1 MNELFYIQLRFILV
15 YFVEFFFLKASRSH
29 MLFWVLLLTWT
40 SLSIVKGKSSNNK
53 SVFDNKNSS
62 YPASQAIMMIMMV
75 IIISVHQSDC
85 KNVWVFFSL
94 APGSPM
100 ATLDVLWLLCLLQI
114 VFFLHLWYKSI
125 RHTELGT
132 TIVSVTFVCVSAHS
146 VLQW

>member
-1 MNELFYIQLRFILV
+1 V

-62 YPASQAIMMIMMV
+62 YPASQAIMIIMMV

-85 KNVWVFFSL
+85 KNV
-94 APGSPM
+94 
-100 ATLDVLWLLCLLQI
+100 
-114 VFFLHLWYKSI
+114 
-125 RHTELGT
+125 
-132 TIVSVTFVCVSAHS
+132 
-146 VLQW
+146 